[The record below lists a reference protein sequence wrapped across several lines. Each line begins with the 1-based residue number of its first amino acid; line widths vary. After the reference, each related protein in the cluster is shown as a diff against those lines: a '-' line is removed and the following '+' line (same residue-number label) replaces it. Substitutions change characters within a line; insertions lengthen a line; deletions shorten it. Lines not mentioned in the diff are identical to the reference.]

1 MKITIVGTGYV
12 GLVAGTCLADLGNDV
27 FCMDN
32 DKDKIEALKRCE
44 IPIYEPGL
52 KDILEISVKEKRL
65 HFITDI
71 KEGVKNSEVIYIAVG
86 TPPGENHEA
95 DLTNVM
101 AVARE
106 IGQHISGD
114 LVVVNKSTVPVG
126 TARKVKKII
135 QETMKG
141 SYEVD
146 VVSNPEF
153 LREGSAV
160 KDFMSPDRIII
171 GTDSPRAQK
180 IMEKIYRSSVRAGN
194 PMMVTDIESAE
205 LIKYASNAFLA
216 TKISFINEIARLCEK
231 VGADVKKV
239 AVGMGLDKR
248 IGPRFLQAGIGYG
261 GSCFPKDVKAL
272 IQSGIQYDSP
282 FSILPA
288 VEKINEEQRQLAI
301 DKLKSVYPD
310 LKGKKIAIWGLAF
323 KPRTD
328 DIREAPSLI
337 VIEHLLE
344 SGAEVVAFDPVAQ
357 KNTEKIFPGISFG
370 HDPYSILSGC
380 DALIVVTEWNE
391 FRDLDFERV
400 KLLMKSP
407 VIIDCRNIY
416 EKEDM
421 RKQGFTYIDFGRK
434 ELKTVDNP
442 KIN

>member
-12 GLVAGTCLADLGNDV
+12 GLVVGTCLADLGNDV
-27 FCMDN
+27 FCVDN
-32 DKDKIEALKRCE
+32 DKDKIEALNRCE

-71 KEGVKNSEVIYIAVG
+71 KTGIKNSEVLYIAVG
-86 TPPGENHEA
+86 TPPGENLDA

-135 QETMKG
+135 QETMKE
-141 SYEVD
+141 SYQVD

-160 KDFMSPDRIII
+160 KDFVSPDRIII
-171 GTDSPRAQK
+171 GTESPRAQK
-180 IMEKIYRSSVRAGN
+180 IMEKIYRSSVRSGN
-194 PMMVTDIESAE
+194 PLMVTDIESAE

-248 IGPRFLQAGIGYG
+248 IGPRFLQAGVGYG

-272 IQSGIQYDSP
+272 IQSGIKHDSP

-288 VEKINEEQRQLAI
+288 VEKINDEQRQIAI

-328 DIREAPSLI
+328 DIRDSPSLI
-337 VIEHLLE
+337 VIEQLLKN
-344 SGAEVVAFDPVAQ
+344 GAEVVAFDPVAQ

-407 VIIDCRNIY
+407 VIIDCRNVY

-421 RKQGFTYIDFGRK
+421 RKQGFTYIDFGRRA
-434 ELKTVDNP
+434 LNSVDNP
-442 KIN
+442 RDI

>member
-1 MKITIVGTGYV
+1 
-12 GLVAGTCLADLGNDV
+12 
-27 FCMDN
+27 
-32 DKDKIEALKRCE
+32 
-44 IPIYEPGL
+44 
-52 KDILEISVKEKRL
+52 
-65 HFITDI
+65 
-71 KEGVKNSEVIYIAVG
+71 
-86 TPPGENHEA
+86 
-95 DLTNVM
+95 
-101 AVARE
+101 
-106 IGQHISGD
+106 
-114 LVVVNKSTVPVG
+114 
-126 TARKVKKII
+126 
-135 QETMKG
+135 
-141 SYEVD
+141 
-146 VVSNPEF
+146 
-153 LREGSAV
+153 
-160 KDFMSPDRIII
+160 
-171 GTDSPRAQK
+171 
-180 IMEKIYRSSVRAGN
+180 MEKIYRSSVRAGN

-248 IGPRFLQAGIGYG
+248 IGPRFLQAGVGYG